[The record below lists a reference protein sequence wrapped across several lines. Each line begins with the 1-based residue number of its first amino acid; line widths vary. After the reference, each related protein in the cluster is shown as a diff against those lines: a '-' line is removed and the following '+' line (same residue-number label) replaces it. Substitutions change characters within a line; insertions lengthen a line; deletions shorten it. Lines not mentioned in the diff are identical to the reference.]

1 VEKSSSTATPVNNS
15 YRAPPWVV
23 RTLARRVFHAC
34 CGFSFAIGSAKE
46 NGPGK
51 TPGRFRE
58 EVLQQRTIKNNKEMK
73 FTALLHHLTVDLL
86 RESRPLLVRPFS

>member
-1 VEKSSSTATPVNNS
+1 LIPFS
-15 YRAPPWVV
+15 
-23 RTLARRVFHAC
+23 LARRVFHAC

-58 EVLQQRTIKNNKEMK
+58 EVLQQRYPQLSY
-73 FTALLHHLTVDLL
+73 FSAALKCV
-86 RESRPLLVRPFS
+86 RENWRFGNPVERRAREYSPGGAN